1 MAKFRHSKN
10 PKGKYKSRLEEK
22 FAQLATEKGL
32 PFEYEV
38 ESFGYVRPAKY
49 WPDWRIRKNVFI
61 ETKGYLTSSDRSK
74 LRAFK
79 LQHPNIAL
87 FLLFGNSKN
96 RIRRS
101 SDTTYGEWA
110 TKHGFP
116 WADMRK
122 GLPVNWWKE

>member
-1 MAKFRHSKN
+1 MAKSKL
-10 PKGKYKSRLEEK
+10 KRKYKSRLEEK

-32 PFEYEV
+32 PFEYEA
-38 ESFGYVRPAKY
+38 EAFGYVRPAKY

-61 ETKGYLTSSDRSK
+61 ETKGYLAPSDRSK

-79 LQHPNIAL
+79 LQHPEVIV

-96 RIRRS
+96 RIRKS
-101 SDTTYGEWA
+101 SDTTYGVWA

-116 WADMRK
+116 WADIRK
-122 GLPVNWWKE
+122 GIPTEWWKE